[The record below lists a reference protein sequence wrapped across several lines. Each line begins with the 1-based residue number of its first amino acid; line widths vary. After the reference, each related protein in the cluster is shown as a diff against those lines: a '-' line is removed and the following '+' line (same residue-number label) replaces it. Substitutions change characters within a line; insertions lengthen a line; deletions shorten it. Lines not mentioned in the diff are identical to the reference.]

1 MFMFG
6 LPKRRKT
13 TITGINIRLQGA
25 THQLKGLESSESI
38 IEIRIP
44 FRNKV
49 HSDMLTD
56 AGVFKAQEGK
66 PISIK
71 EIKVSDPFVV
81 VGIEPEAP
89 LEVKSGELVEFKIRL
104 NAPAHNYTGPLTVSF
119 ETASEEVVHI
129 EIARTILEYKGKRTE
144 IESSARMLNVQRNG
158 IIVEN
163 VQLYKAM
170 SYGDTVSRVEV
181 ESPFRLAST
190 EPKLPVKLDT
200 PNGYIMGF
208 YIQAPSH
215 SFSGDLVIK
224 VS

>member
-1 MFMFG
+1 MFNLFG
-6 LPKRRKT
+6 GKRKT

-25 THQLKGLESSESI
+25 VHQLKGLESGDSV
-38 IEIRIP
+38 IELRIP

-71 EIKVSDPFVV
+71 EIKVSDPFSI
-81 VGIEPEAP
+81 VGIEPKAP
-89 LEVKSGELVEFKIRL
+89 VEIKSGDAVEFRIRV
-104 NAPAHNYTGPLTVSF
+104 NAPEHNYTGPLTISF
-119 ETASEEVVHI
+119 ETAAEEVVHI
-129 EIARTILEYKGKRTE
+129 EIARTILEWKGKRTE
-144 IESSARMLNVQRNG
+144 IESSARMLNVQKNG

-170 SYGDTVSRVEV
+170 SFGDIVTSADVEF
-181 ESPFRLAST
+181 PFRMAST

-208 YIQAPSH
+208 FIQAPDH
-215 SFSGDLVIK
+215 SYSGDLVIK
-224 VS
+224 IS